1 MKDLHEKVTKKKKI
15 RVLSSVKSS
24 QVFSSSFVSRNSQM
38 STEKNLD
45 DNNFIIFFSKIKTL
59 KPVKHNFVEI

>member
-1 MKDLHEKVTKKKKI
+1 MKDLHEQVTKKKKI
-15 RVLSSVKSS
+15 RVLSSVKSC
-24 QVFSSSFVSRNSQM
+24 QVFSSYFVSQNSQM

-45 DNNFIIFFSKIKTL
+45 DNNFFIFFSKIKTL